1 VQKLGQNGWVLG
13 LVLLSSSFLSCNND
27 NAHFSVD
34 TLSTLTSISPSKCRL
49 QTNHQ
54 FGNVKH
60 QLRNA
65 SVVLVVEKDMIVATV
80 LHALLLHHV
89 QQRENEWSKRMVLPK
104 HLKNFLWVLQWF
116 RPLPRLILTRFFM
129 SFSIWRLL
137 DDNEITTKSSSWRH
151 KFWTQTGCHSKTL
164 YSWIWSSPTDLVFHS
179 S

>member
-1 VQKLGQNGWVLG
+1 VQKLGHNGWVLG
-13 LVLLSSSFLSCNND
+13 LVLLSSCFLLCDDD

-34 TLSTLTSISPSKCRL
+34 TSSILTSISPSKCRL

-54 FGNVKH
+54 LGNVKH

-65 SVVLVVEKDMIVATV
+65 SVVLVVEKGMIVATA

-89 QQRENEWSKRMVLPK
+89 KQRENEWSKRMVLPK
-104 HLKNFLWVLQWF
+104 HLKNFLWVQQWF
-116 RPLPRLILTRFFM
+116 RTLPRLILTRFFM

-137 DDNEITTKSSSWRH
+137 DDDEITTKSSSWRH
-151 KFWTQTGCHSKTL
+151 KFWTQMGLHSKTL
-164 YSWIWSSPTDLVFHS
+164 YSWSWSSPTDLFHS